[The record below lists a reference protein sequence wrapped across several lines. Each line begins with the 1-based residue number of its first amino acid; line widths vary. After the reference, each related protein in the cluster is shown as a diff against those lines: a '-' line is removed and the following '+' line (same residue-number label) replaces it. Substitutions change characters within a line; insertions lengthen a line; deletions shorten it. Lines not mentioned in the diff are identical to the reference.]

1 MDSFLENILG
11 SGMKSSEC
19 MKMMNTN
26 EIAQSLGTNMIT
38 IVIIDNNY
46 YCNVNI
52 IVNSILGISQVS
64 DTLLKTF
71 DNLLLQRN
79 PHYR

>member
-1 MDSFLENILG
+1 
-11 SGMKSSEC
+11 
-19 MKMMNTN
+19 
-26 EIAQSLGTNMIT
+26 MIT